1 MKEKS
6 LKEENKPNLILF
18 IAWNVIVLL
27 VVLSSP
33 IYLNDGEEIAR
44 KILSE
49 DSLLMIFSPL
59 LLIVLNGILSSRL
72 KVFMVFWRW
81 KNGLPG
87 QRAFSRYMHSDPRI
101 NTDGLYNKYGE
112 LPADPVKQNNL
123 WYSFLDKNKENIIV
137 KDSHKAYLLTRDMT
151 AISSVFILG
160 IIVILFS
167 DANSQLKW
175 LSYLYFVAQYLVIMM
190 VARNHGKRFT
200 CNVLAIESQD

>member
-6 LKEENKPNLILF
+6 LKEQNKPNLILF

-49 DSLLMIFSPL
+49 DSLFMFFSPL

-87 QRAFSRYMHSDPRI
+87 CRAFSRYIHSDPRI
-101 NTDGLYNKYGE
+101 NTDSLCNKHGE
-112 LPADPVKQNNL
+112 LLSDPVKQNNL
-123 WYSFLDKNKENIIV
+123 WYSFLDKHKENIIV

-151 AISSVFILG
+151 AISSVFMLG
-160 IIVILFS
+160 IVVII
-167 DANSQLKW
+167 
-175 LSYLYFVAQYLVIMM
+175 LSGAEIQIKLLSSIYYVMQYLILML
-190 VARNHGKRFT
+190 VARNYGKRFT
-200 CNVLAIESQD
+200 CNVLTIESQK

>member
-6 LKEENKPNLILF
+6 LKEQNKPNLILF

-49 DSLLMIFSPL
+49 DSLFMIFSPL

-87 QRAFSRYMHSDPRI
+87 HRAFSKYMHSDPRI
-101 NTDGLYNKYGE
+101 NKDGLKNRHGIF
-112 LPADPVKQNNL
+112 PADPASQNSL
-123 WYSFLDKNKENIIV
+123 WYSFLNKHKENIIV
-137 KDSHKAYLLTRDMT
+137 RDSHKAYLLTRDMT

-160 IIVILFS
+160 IVVILFS
-167 DANSQLKW
+167 DAYNQLKW
-175 LSYLYFVAQYLVIMM
+175 LSCVYFVAQYLVIMT
-190 VARNHGKRFT
+190 VARNYGKRFT
-200 CNVLAIESQD
+200 CNVLAIEGQN